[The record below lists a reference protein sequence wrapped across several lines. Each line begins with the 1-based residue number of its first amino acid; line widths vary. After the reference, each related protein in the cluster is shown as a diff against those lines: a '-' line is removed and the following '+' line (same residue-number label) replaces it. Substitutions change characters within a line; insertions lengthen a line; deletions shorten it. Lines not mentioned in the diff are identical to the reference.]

1 MVVLGGGAFSYE
13 QGTPVKVIDSRALLV
28 VQVIAKP
35 PFWKGPAQPTLEDDT
50 KESAAK

>member
-1 MVVLGGGAFSYE
+1 MCRLLTRCGW
-13 QGTPVKVIDSRALLV
+13 VKVVDSRAPLV

-35 PFWKGPAQPTLEDDT
+35 PFWKGPAQPTLEDDA